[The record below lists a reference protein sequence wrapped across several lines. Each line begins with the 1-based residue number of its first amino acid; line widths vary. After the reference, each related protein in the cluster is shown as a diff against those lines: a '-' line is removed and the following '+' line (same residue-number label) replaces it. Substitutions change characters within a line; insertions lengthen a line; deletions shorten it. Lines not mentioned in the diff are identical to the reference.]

1 MKEIQYKGNTIQCK
15 LVRRKGSK
23 RVTLSVRSDGCV
35 VVSRPWWV
43 RESFAVRFIEEQLE
57 WIHTKTKKFK
67 TIDPNLTT
75 QDRDHYLKYKEQ
87 ARTLCKRKLKHFNQH
102 YNFEYKKVAIRSQVS
117 RWGSCSS
124 KKNLNFNYKIL
135 FLPEDLQDYL
145 IVHEL
150 AHLKEMNHG
159 PRFWSVVAETIPNPK
174 QKAKQ
179 LRKLTQ

>member
-1 MKEIQYKGNTIQCK
+1 MKEIKHKDRTIQYK

-23 RVTLSVRSDGCV
+23 KVTLSVRSDGLV

-43 RESFAVRFIEEQLE
+43 RESFALRFVQEQIE
-57 WIHTKTKKFK
+57 WIYTKTKSFE
-67 TIDPNLTT
+67 TIDSNLTT
-75 QDRDHYLKYKEQ
+75 LDRKHYLQHKEQ
-87 ARTLCKRKLKHFNQH
+87 ARALVHDKLEYFNKY
-102 YNFEYKKVAIRSQVS
+102 YNFEYHAVSIGAQTS

-159 PRFWSVVAETIPNPK
+159 PRFWSVVAETITNPK
-174 QKAKQ
+174 HKAQQ
-179 LRKLTQ
+179 LRKLTR

>member
-1 MKEIQYKGNTIQCK
+1 MKEIKHKDKIIQYK
-15 LVRRKGSK
+15 LVRRKGSR
-23 RVTLSVRSDGCV
+23 RVTLSVQTDGLV

-43 RESFAVRFIEEQLE
+43 RESFADQFVQDQID
-57 WIHTKTKKFK
+57 WIYTKTKNFE
-67 TIDPNLTT
+67 TIDSNLTT
-75 QDRDHYLKYKEQ
+75 LNRSHYLKHKES
-87 ARTLCKRKLKHFNQH
+87 ARALVYEKLERFNKY
-102 YNFEYKKVAIRSQVS
+102 YNFEYQNVSIGAQTS

-159 PRFWSVVAETIPNPK
+159 PMFWAVVSETIVDAKN
-174 QKAKQ
+174 KARELK
-179 LRKLTQ
+179 KLTK

>member
-1 MKEIQYKGNTIQCK
+1 MKEIQYKGDTIQCK

-43 RESFAVRFIEEQLE
+43 RESFALRFIEEQLE
-57 WIHTKTKKFK
+57 WIYAKTKSLE
-67 TIDPNLTT
+67 TRDPNLTT
-75 QDRDHYLKYKEQ
+75 LDRGHYLKHKEQ
-87 ARTLCKRKLKHFNQH
+87 ARELVHAKLEQFNSY
-102 YNFEYKKVAIRSQVS
+102 YNFTYHEVSIGAQRS

-135 FLPEDLQDYL
+135 FLPEELQDYL